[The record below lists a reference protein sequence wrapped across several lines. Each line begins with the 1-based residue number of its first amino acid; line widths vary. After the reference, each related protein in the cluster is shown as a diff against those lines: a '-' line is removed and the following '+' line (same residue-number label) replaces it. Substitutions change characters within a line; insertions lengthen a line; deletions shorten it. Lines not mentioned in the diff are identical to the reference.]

1 VNDSTSHWI
10 EAIRAPVVWLT
21 VRRAS
26 ADGRACRD
34 YVVYDAAG
42 ARLAGARAFPW
53 RREIPIFTGDDA
65 ASTVILLRRRRFFP
79 LSGKVDVHVAGAGA
93 RIGVVSRGGRFTS
106 ADGRVIGAF
115 RDARPMRDRTK
126 EAVVI
131 GLLDAMAGG
140 DGSST
145 IMSGPTGF
153 IYFEDGSPAGS
164 LARARLPFEPPGGEA
179 GGRHLGRL
187 RALLPARFASAL
199 VERGG
204 WKLERAAPSV
214 LVDPRLL
221 LAAALFAVELS
232 HW

>member
-1 VNDSTSHWI
+1 VNVRTRNWI
-10 EAIRAPVVWLT
+10 EAIDAPVLWLT

-26 ADGRACRD
+26 GEGRACRD

-42 ARLAGARAFPW
+42 VRLAGARAFPW

-65 ASTVILLRRRRFFP
+65 ASTVLLLRRRRLFP
-79 LSGKVDVHVAGAGA
+79 LSGKVDVHDAGNRA
-93 RIGVVSRGGRFTS
+93 RIGVVSRGGRFTD
-106 ADGRVIGAF
+106 ADGRAIGAF
-115 RDARPMRDRTK
+115 RDARTMRDRTK
-126 EAVVI
+126 EAFIV
-131 GLLDAMAGG
+131 GLLDAIAGG
-140 DGSST
+140 DGST
-145 IMSGPTGF
+145 TTTSGPTGF

-164 LARARLPFEPPGGEA
+164 LARARLPFEPPGGEP

-204 WKLERAAPSV
+204 WKLERAAAPM

-232 HW
+232 QW